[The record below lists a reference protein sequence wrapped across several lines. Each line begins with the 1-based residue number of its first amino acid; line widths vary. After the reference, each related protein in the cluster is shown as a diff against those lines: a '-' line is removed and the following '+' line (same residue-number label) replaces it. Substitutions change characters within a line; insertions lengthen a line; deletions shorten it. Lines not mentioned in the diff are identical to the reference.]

1 MLQRPVDTVM
11 RPVYVLKPWVVE
23 RGSDGRQELDDLQC
37 IGNMSDPGRRT
48 LPDPTVVV
56 RYHENRGLLE
66 TEAFRLQAN
75 QRQRI
80 RRRDRRDAD
89 FLLERPFRDQQ
100 PVVSYLEHS
109 SLGSGRPGH
118 GRVPKRP
125 AGEERVASLVGGVLL
140 LGVVAVVAVGSRG
153 CQQTG
158 RAGVNGKRRRVATMR
173 GDPGRAEQQAEREHE
188 TA

>member
-66 TEAFRLQAN
+66 TEAFRLQTN

-80 RRRDRRDAD
+80 GRRDRRDAD

-109 SLGSGRPGH
+109 SLGSDRLGH
-118 GRVPKRP
+118 GRVRKRP
-125 AGEERVASLVGGVLL
+125 AGKERVTPLVGVAAVVELVGVA
-140 LGVVAVVAVGSRG
+140 AVVAGG
-153 CQQTG
+153 
-158 RAGVNGKRRRVATMR
+158 
-173 GDPGRAEQQAEREHE
+173 
-188 TA
+188 